1 MQPRAGGPAA
11 VPVGDLLEVVAAT
24 MQQERGRLN
33 GLGSFGGDGTHG
45 DRMAR
50 AFRDA
55 AFAVHGS
62 GTGDAGEDLQLAGQ
76 VLADPTARYGR
87 AALYLGQGLAEAGKS
102 FIGQTGISLADLV
115 PLLTGLLAGAQQGD
129 AAAPG
134 QGTLIDVLIP
144 AVTAYTAAA
153 GQGLTYQQSIQ
164 GLLGAAMAGVRNT
177 ANMPQPHTP
186 RPKQAP
192 GQPAGQPDPGAA
204 TTQTF
209 LTGLVQA
216 LLGDRVP
223 PTPAGQ
229 NSSNFL
235 LNLLQQGI
243 DLGGVVVRQ
252 PPPNAVESLL
262 GATAGAGRYG
272 QGVNDPAPGYG
283 KGTDIRTDGGV

>member
-1 MQPRAGGPAA
+1 MQPRGGVPAS
-11 VPVGDLLEVVAAT
+11 VPVGDLLQVAAAT

-33 GLGSFGGDGTHG
+33 ALSSFGGEGTHG

-55 AFAVHGS
+55 AYAVHGS

-76 VLADPTARYGR
+76 VLMDPTSRYGR
-87 AALYLGQGLAEAGKS
+87 AAVYLGQGLAEAGKQ
-102 FIGQTGISLADLV
+102 FIGQTGVSLADLV

-144 AVTAYTAAA
+144 AVTAYTNAAS
-153 GQGLTYQQSIQ
+153 QGLTYQQSIQ
-164 GLLGAAMAGVRNT
+164 GMLGAAMAGVRNT

-192 GQPAGQPDPGAA
+192 GQAAGQPDPGAA

-209 LTGLVQA
+209 LTGLVQG

-223 PTPAGQ
+223 PTPPGQ
-229 NSSNFL
+229 SNSNFL

-243 DLGGVVVRQ
+243 DLGGVVVR
-252 PPPNAVESLL
+252 PPPVNAVESLL
-262 GATAGAGRYG
+262 GATAAAGRYE
-272 QGVNDPAPGYG
+272 QGFDDVSPGYG